1 MKGLIKKDLLLLK
14 SQLKS
19 YLVIVIVF
27 AIVSFMSNDNT
38 FITLLPILGVMLII
52 STLSFDNYYKWD
64 AFALT
69 LPLSRKDNVKS
80 KYALAVLITLTFVI
94 LATIILIAFNTI
106 KGLPI
111 NAFNILTLMCG
122 SLLGASIATSISMPL
137 MYKFGSENG
146 RMIMIIMVFA
156 IGGVIAGITE
166 LLNPYFDQ
174 AFLYNA
180 LTFISTNLLPIT
192 ILVMIIL
199 LSFSYFLTLKIY
211 MRKEF

>member
-19 YLVIVIVF
+19 YLVIVLVF

-122 SLLGASIATSISMPL
+122 SLLGASIATSISLPL

-156 IGGVIAGITE
+156 IGGVIAGIAE
-166 LLNPYFDQ
+166 LLSSYFDQ
-174 AFLYNA
+174 AFLNHA
-180 LTFISTNLLPIT
+180 LTFISTNLLPIM

>member
-19 YLVIVIVF
+19 YLVIVLVF

-156 IGGVIAGITE
+156 IGGVIAGIAE
-166 LLNPYFDQ
+166 LLSSYFDQ
-174 AFLYNA
+174 AFLNNA
-180 LTFISTNLLPIT
+180 LTFISTNLLPIM

>member
-122 SLLGASIATSISMPL
+122 SLLGASIATSISLPL

-146 RMIMIIMVFA
+146 RMIMIVAVFA
-156 IGGVIAGITE
+156 IGGGIVGIAE
-166 LLNPYFDQ
+166 LLNSYFDQ
-174 AFLYNA
+174 AFLNSA
-180 LTFISTNLLPIT
+180 LTFISTNILAIM
-192 ILVMIIL
+192 ILVMIVL
-199 LSFSYFLTLKIY
+199 LLFSYFLTLKIY

>member
-19 YLVIVIVF
+19 YLVIVLVF

-80 KYALAVLITLTFVI
+80 KYILAILITLTFIVFS
-94 LATIILIAFNTI
+94 TCILIAFNTI
-106 KGLPI
+106 KGLEI
-111 NAFNILTLMCG
+111 NAFNIITLMCG
-122 SLLGASIATSISMPL
+122 SLLGASIATSISLPL

-156 IGGVIAGITE
+156 IGGCMAGIAE
-166 LLNPYFDQ
+166 LLSSYFDQ
-174 AFLYNA
+174 TFLNNA
-180 LTFISTNLLPIT
+180 LTFISSNILPIM

-199 LSFSYFLTLKIY
+199 LLFSYFLTLKIY
-211 MRKEF
+211 MHKEF

>member
-14 SQLKS
+14 SQFKTHFIIL
-19 YLVIVIVF
+19 LIF
-27 AIVSFMSNDNT
+27 TAVSFVSEDYT
-38 FITLLPILGVMLII
+38 FITFIPILGVMLII

-111 NAFNILTLMCG
+111 NVFNILTLMCG
-122 SLLGASIATSISMPL
+122 SLLGAAIASSLFIPL
-137 MYKFGSENG
+137 IYKFGSEKG
-146 RMIMIIMVFA
+146 RTIMIIVVFA
-156 IGGVIAGITE
+156 IGGCIAGIIE
-166 LLNPYFDQ
+166 LLDMHFNQ
-174 AFLYNA
+174 AFINNTLN
-180 LTFISTNLLPIT
+180 FISTNILPIM
-192 ILVMIIL
+192 ILIMIIIL
-199 LSFSYFLTLKIY
+199 LFSYFLTLKIY

>member
-19 YLVIVIVF
+19 YLVIVLVF

-80 KYALAVLITLTFVI
+80 KYILAILITLTFIVFS
-94 LATIILIAFNTI
+94 TCILIAFNTI
-106 KGLPI
+106 KGFPI
-111 NAFNILTLMCG
+111 NAFNIITLMCG
-122 SLLGASIATSISMPL
+122 SLLGASIATSISLPL

-156 IGGVIAGITE
+156 IGGCIAGIIE
-166 LLNPYFDQ
+166 LLDTHFNQ
-174 AFLYNA
+174 AFINNA
-180 LTFISTNLLPIT
+180 LTFISTNILPIM

-199 LSFSYFLTLKIY
+199 LLLSYFLTLKIY

>member
-14 SQLKS
+14 SQLRS
-19 YLVIVIVF
+19 YLVIVLVF
-27 AIVSFMSNDNT
+27 TIVSFVSNDNT

-52 STLSFDNYYKWD
+52 STLSFDTYYKWD

-80 KYALAVLITLTFVI
+80 KYVLALLITLTFI
-94 LATIILIAFNTI
+94 IFATCILITFNITNGI
-106 KGLPI
+106 PI

-122 SLLGASIATSISMPL
+122 SLFGSSLATSISIPL

-146 RMIMIIMVFA
+146 RMIMIIAVFA
-156 IGGVIAGITE
+156 IGGCIAGIAE
-166 LLNPYFDQ
+166 LFNTYFDQ
-174 AFLYNA
+174 AFINNTLS
-180 LTFISTNLLPIT
+180 FISTNILPIMLL
-192 ILVMIIL
+192 IMIIL
-199 LSFSYFLTLKIY
+199 LLFSYFLTLKIY

>member
-156 IGGVIAGITE
+156 IGGVIAGIAE
-166 LLNPYFDQ
+166 LLSSYFDQ
-174 AFLYNA
+174 AFLNNA
-180 LTFISTNLLPIT
+180 LTFISTNLLPIM

-199 LSFSYFLTLKIY
+199 LSFSYFLTLKI
-211 MRKEF
+211 

>member
-19 YLVIVIVF
+19 YLVIVLVF
-27 AIVSFMSNDNT
+27 AIVSFMSNDYT
-38 FITLLPILGVMLII
+38 FITFIPILGVTLII

-80 KYALAVLITLTFVI
+80 KYILAILITLPFIAFSTCV
-94 LATIILIAFNTI
+94 LIAFNTT
-106 KGLPI
+106 KGIPI
-111 NAFNILTLMCG
+111 NVSDILTVMGG
-122 SLLGASIATSISMPL
+122 SLLGAAIATSISLPL

-156 IGGVIAGITE
+156 IGGCIAGIIE
-166 LLNPYFDQ
+166 LLDTHFNQEFINNT
-174 AFLYNA
+174 LN
-180 LTFISTNLLPIT
+180 FISTNILPIM

-199 LSFSYFLTLKIY
+199 LLLSYFLTLKIY